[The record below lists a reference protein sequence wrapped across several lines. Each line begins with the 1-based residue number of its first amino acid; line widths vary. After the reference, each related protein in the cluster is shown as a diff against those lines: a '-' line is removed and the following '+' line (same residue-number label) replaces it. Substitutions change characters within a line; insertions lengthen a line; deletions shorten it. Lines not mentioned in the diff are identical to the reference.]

1 MEGSLPNLEEYLYDN
16 ASKVAAWVWAGG
28 YLFSMSSGS

>member
-16 ASKVAAWVWAGG
+16 ASKVAAWDWAGG